1 MIKLLNKLFFHLKNV
16 ILPIDLLATMYIVIF
31 MFKRLDKVVFGPNFF
46 EFMKIVLP
54 FIVLFIIWLL
64 NLLLN
69 HEKIQNN
76 TFYNIT
82 SMLVVCTIFIFCYRA
97 IFDKNMLFWHKYG
110 YKINFNYF
118 SDQIAP
124 IKVMLYGLS
133 ISNLLLI
140 VNNKIKPDNIIDNN
154 KINSNKKANNK
165 KGSKIYK

>member
-1 MIKLLNKLFFHLKNV
+1 MINLFNKFFFHIKNV
-16 ILPIDLLATMYIVIF
+16 ILAVDLLATMYIVIF
-31 MFKRLDKVVFGPNFF
+31 MFKRLDKVVFGPNFL
-46 EFMKIVLP
+46 EFLRILLP
-54 FIVLFIIWLL
+54 FIILIIIWLL

-76 TFYNIT
+76 IFYNIT

-97 IFDKNMLFWHKYG
+97 IFDENMLFWHKYG

-133 ISNLLLI
+133 IANILFI
-140 VNNKIKPDNIIDNN
+140 INHYIKTDNQDIENNYKL
-154 KINSNKKANNK
+154 NKK
-165 KGSKIYK
+165 